1 MAERD
6 PVDLIKNQLNRLEGL
21 AGLHPDHELFKQWQA
36 ETRTILEKVFNPKS
50 THVQNFMALRFREVS
65 VKAFDS
71 PEINKINS
79 ARYKRD
85 LENSKNILL
94 SAIKELTLDRT
105 LFKEIQTTPKT
116 VEFSLKGEYF
126 ISSGITRPEMRRA
139 IELAFEGS
147 GLTSVCGGDAPR
159 EWESL
164 DHRIDQIRRARFGI
178 YDLSLPQKEEAL
190 FELGIA
196 LGMGKEIMTIYQKYQ
211 KGSRFFEMMRKFPKI
226 EYENLPELT
235 GKLKRRMG

>member
-6 PVDLIKNQLNRLEGL
+6 PIDLIKNQLSRWEGM
-21 AGLHPDHELFKQWQA
+21 ADLHPDHELFKQWQA

-85 LENSKNILL
+85 IENAKNILL

-105 LFKEIQTTPKT
+105 LFKKIQTTPKT
-116 VEFSLKGEYF
+116 VEISLTGEYF
-126 ISSGITRPEMRRA
+126 ISTGITDPEVRKA

-147 GLTSVCGGDAPR
+147 GLTSVYGGALSGEGEP
-159 EWESL
+159 L
-164 DHRIDQIRRARFGI
+164 NQRIDHIKRARFGI
-178 YDLSLPQKEEAL
+178 YDPSSPNKEAL
-190 FELGIA
+190 LELGVA
-196 LGMGKEIMTIYQKYQ
+196 LGMGKKVTIIYQK
-211 KGSRFFEMMRKFPKI
+211 GFRFPEMMRKFPKI
-226 EYENLPELT
+226 EYENLTELT
-235 GKLKRRMG
+235 DQLKKKMG